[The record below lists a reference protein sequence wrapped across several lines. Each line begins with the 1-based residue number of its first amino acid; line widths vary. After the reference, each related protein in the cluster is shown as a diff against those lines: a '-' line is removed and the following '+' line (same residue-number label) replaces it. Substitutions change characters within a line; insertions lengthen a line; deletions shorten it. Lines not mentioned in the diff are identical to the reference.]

1 MTDVSRFTKYT
12 SGEPVIT
19 VNVAAGLAFGLLVV
33 ITEQYLSVQWDELM
47 LTIVG
52 SLFLLGATV
61 DRQEQGVQSADP
73 RS

>member
-33 ITEQYLSVQWDELM
+33 LTEEYLSEPYWLSWR
-47 LTIVG
+47 L
-52 SLFLLGATV
+52 
-61 DRQEQGVQSADP
+61 P
-73 RS
+73 R